1 MNQCYYLIPPR
12 QSCTW
17 HFIATLSARVAY
29 KMVLRYKTAHVVIF
43 NLTDNIDG

>member
-12 QSCTW
+12 RACSW

-29 KMVLRYKTAHVVIF
+29 KMVLRYRTAKLVVF
-43 NLTDNIDG
+43 NLTDIVDG